1 MEPTLVFQKC
11 PISAPTPPLVSSLS
25 LLMKDMGKNA
35 LPVAPSSSPTYE
47 EETAMLLVT
56 TTEPLHIQAANHF
69 YKQKKTTRRK
79 VYQQLCK

>member
-25 LLMKDMGKNA
+25 LLMKDA
-35 LPVAPSSSPTYE
+35 PPVAPCSSPTYE

-69 YKQKKTTRRK
+69 YKQKKMTRRK
-79 VYQQLCK
+79 VYQQLCKSA